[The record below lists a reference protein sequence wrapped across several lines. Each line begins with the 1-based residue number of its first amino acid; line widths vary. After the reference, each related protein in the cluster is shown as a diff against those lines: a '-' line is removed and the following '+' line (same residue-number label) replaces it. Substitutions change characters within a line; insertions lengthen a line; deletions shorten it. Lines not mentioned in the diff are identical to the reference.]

1 MTMTSASA
9 QYFDQVAGQWD
20 QLRSGYFT
28 EAVRKTAIEKA
39 YLRSDMDVADVGAGT
54 GFMSAGLAPL
64 VRNVYAFDGSAA
76 MLEVARQNLK
86 EFGNITFREAEGL
99 SLPLPDAS
107 LDAVFANMYLHH
119 SEDPLAAITE
129 MARLL
134 RPGGRLVITDLD
146 AHDHEWMRDEMAD
159 VWLGFERS
167 QVRQWFEQAGLVNT
181 IVDYTG
187 ETCFAESCCADSR
200 NETTPAVQPQAQISV
215 FLAVG
220 TKQLRGAQAAVRE
233 HYGAIAELGGSC
245 CSSSSEATSSC
256 CSNNAELIPLEALS
270 DVGTP
275 LAIGYTPQELA
286 DVPAEAA
293 EISLGCGNPTA
304 FGSMQPGEV
313 VLDIGSGGGIDVF
326 LAAQKVGPNG
336 KAIGVDMTPSMLER
350 ARRTA
355 EKNGLTNVEFRQGYA
370 DALPVEDASVDL
382 IISNCVI
389 NLTED
394 KGKVFREAYR
404 ALKDGGR
411 LEVSDVVTSG
421 SLSPAGR
428 QSAEQWGG
436 CVFGAL
442 PEQEYLDLIAQA
454 GFSEVRSRRSEW
466 AGSVDGAWVY
476 SAQVSAR
483 KNLEP

>member
-28 EAVRKTAIEKA
+28 EVVRKTAIDKA
-39 YLRSDMDVADVGAGT
+39 YLRSDMEVADVGAGT

-64 VRNVYAFDGSAA
+64 VRKVYAFDGSVA

-86 EFGNITFREAEGL
+86 EFDNIVFQEAEGL
-99 SLPLPDAS
+99 SLPLPEAS

-119 SEDPLAAITE
+119 CEDPLAAITE

-146 AHDHEWMRDEMAD
+146 AHNHEWMREEMTD

-181 IVDYTG
+181 IVDCTG
-187 ETCFAESCCADSR
+187 ESCCAESGS
-200 NETTPAVQPQAQISV
+200 ETTPAEHHAAQISV

-220 TKQLRGAQAAVRE
+220 TKRLHGAQEAVRE
-233 HYGAIAELGGSC
+233 HYGAIADLGGSC
-245 CSSSSEATSSC
+245 CGPAVESSNSC
-256 CSNNAELIPLEALS
+256 CGDAELISLDAVSGAGMVFATDYSPH
-270 DVGTP
+270 D
-275 LAIGYTPQELA
+275 LAEI
-286 DVPAEAA
+286 PAEAA

-304 FGSMQPGEV
+304 FAAMQPGQV

-326 LAAQKVGPNG
+326 LASQKVGSSG

-355 EKNGLTNVEFRQGYA
+355 AKNGLTNVEFRQGHA
-370 DALPVEDASVDL
+370 DALPVDDLSVDW

-394 KGKVFREAYR
+394 KGRVFQEAYR
-404 ALKDGGR
+404 ALRDGGR
-411 LEVSDVVTSG
+411 LEISDMVTDG
-421 SLSPAGR
+421 SLSAAGR
-428 QSAEQWGG
+428 RSAESWGG

-454 GFSEVRSRRSEW
+454 GFKDVQPRRSVE
-466 AGSVDGAWVY
+466 AGWVDGVRVY
-476 SAQVSAR
+476 SLHVSAQ
-483 KNLEP
+483 KQSS

>member
-1 MTMTSASA
+1 MSMTSAAA

-20 QLRSGYFT
+20 QIRSGYFT
-28 EAVRKTAIEKA
+28 EAVRKAAIQKA
-39 YLRSDMDVADVGAGT
+39 YLRSDMEVADVGAGT

-64 VRNVYAFDGSAA
+64 VHKVYAFDGSAA
-76 MLEVARQNLK
+76 MLDVARQNLK
-86 EFGNITFREAEGL
+86 EFNNIIFKEAEGL

-119 SEDPLAAITE
+119 CEDPLAAITE

-134 RPGGRLVITDLD
+134 RPGGRLVITDMD
-146 AHDHEWMRDEMAD
+146 AHDYEWMPDEMAD

-167 QVRQWFEQAGLVNT
+167 QVRLWFEQAGLVNN
-181 IVDYTG
+181 IIDCTG
-187 ETCFAESCCADSR
+187 ESCCADSGC
-200 NETTPAVQPQAQISV
+200 EATPAEQREAQISV
-215 FLAVG
+215 FIAVG
-220 TKQLRGAQAAVRE
+220 TKRLRGAQEAVRE
-233 HYGAIAELGGSC
+233 HYGAIADLGDSC
-245 CSSSSEATSSC
+245 CGPAPDASASC
-256 CSNNAELIPLEALS
+256 CGDAELISLDAIS
-270 DVGTP
+270 GVGMTS
-275 LAIGYTPQELA
+275 AIGYTSQDLTEI
-286 DVPAEAA
+286 PAEAA

-304 FGSMQPGEV
+304 FAAMQPGQV

-326 LAAQKVGPNG
+326 LASQKVGPTG

-355 EKNGLTNVEFRQGYA
+355 EKNGLTNVEFRQGHA
-370 DALPVEDASVDL
+370 DALPVDDASVDW

-411 LEVSDVVTSG
+411 LEISDVVTSG
-421 SLSPAGR
+421 SLAAAGR
-428 QSAEQWGG
+428 QMAEQWGG

-454 GFSEVRSRRSEW
+454 GFSDVRCRRSAQ
-466 AGSVDGAWVY
+466 AGWVDGVQVY
-476 SAQVSAR
+476 SAQVSAQ
-483 KNLEP
+483 KHSKS

>member
-1 MTMTSASA
+1 
-9 QYFDQVAGQWD
+9 
-20 QLRSGYFT
+20 
-28 EAVRKTAIEKA
+28 
-39 YLRSDMDVADVGAGT
+39 
-54 GFMSAGLAPL
+54 
-64 VRNVYAFDGSAA
+64 
-76 MLEVARQNLK
+76 MLDVARQNLK
-86 EFGNITFREAEGL
+86 DFDNIDYQEADGL

-119 SEDPLAAITE
+119 CEDPLAAIAE
-129 MARLL
+129 MARVL

-146 AHDHEWMRDEMAD
+146 THTHEWMRDEMAD

-167 QVRQWFEQAGLVNT
+167 QVRLWFEQAGLVNT
-181 IVDYTG
+181 IVDRTG
-187 ETCFAESCCADSR
+187 ETCNAESKHG
-200 NETTPAVQPQAQISV
+200 TTPVGQRLAQISV
-215 FLAVG
+215 FVAVG
-220 TKQLRGAQAAVRE
+220 TKRLSGAQAAVRE
-233 HYGAIAELGGSC
+233 HYGAIAEIGGGC
-245 CSSSSEATSSC
+245 CSSPSETTSSC

-326 LAAQKVGPNG
+326 LAAQKVGPSG

-404 ALKDGGR
+404 ALKNDGR

-454 GFSEVRSRRSEW
+454 GFSEVRSRRSEQ
-466 AGSVDGAWVY
+466 AVSVDGARVY

-483 KNLEP
+483 KPV

>member
-1 MTMTSASA
+1 MSMTSASA
-9 QYFDQVAGQWD
+9 QYFDQVADQWD
-20 QLRSGYFT
+20 QIRSGYFT
-28 EAVRKTAIEKA
+28 EAVRKTAIQKA
-39 YLRSDMDVADVGAGT
+39 YLRPDMDVADVGAGT
-54 GFMSAGLAPL
+54 GFLSAGLAPL
-64 VRNVYAFDGSAA
+64 VRKVYAFDGSAA
-76 MLEVARQNLK
+76 MLGVARQNLK
-86 EFGNITFREAEGL
+86 EFDNVEYQEAVGL

-119 SEDPLAAITE
+119 CEDPLAAITE

-134 RPGGRLVITDLD
+134 RPGGRLVITDLEP
-146 AHDHEWMRDEMAD
+146 HDHEWMRGEMVD

-181 IVDYTG
+181 IIDCTG
-187 ETCFAESCCADSR
+187 ESCCAESG
-200 NETTPAVQPQAQISV
+200 NETTPNEQRAAQISV
-215 FLAVG
+215 FVAVG
-220 TKQLRGAQAAVRE
+220 TKRLSGAQAAVRE
-233 HYGAIAELGGSC
+233 HYGALAELGGSC
-245 CSSSSEATSSC
+245 CSPAADASSSC
-256 CSNNAELIPLEALS
+256 CGGDKDLISLDALS
-270 DVGTP
+270 DVGMP

-304 FGSMQPGEV
+304 FASMQPGQV

-326 LAAQKVGPNG
+326 LAAQKVGPSG

-355 EKNGLTNVEFRQGYA
+355 EKNGWTNVEFRQGYA

-404 ALKDGGR
+404 ALKNGGR

-421 SLSPAGR
+421 SLSAAGR

-454 GFSEVRSRRSEW
+454 GFTEVVSQ
-466 AGSVDGAWVY
+466 GSVQSGEVDGVSVY
-476 SAQVSAR
+476 SAQVSAQKR
-483 KNLEP
+483 I

>member
-1 MTMTSASA
+1 
-9 QYFDQVAGQWD
+9 
-20 QLRSGYFT
+20 
-28 EAVRKTAIEKA
+28 
-39 YLRSDMDVADVGAGT
+39 
-54 GFMSAGLAPL
+54 
-64 VRNVYAFDGSAA
+64 

-86 EFGNITFREAEGL
+86 GFDNIDFQEAEGL

-107 LDAVFANMYLHH
+107 LDTVFANMYLHH
-119 SEDPLAAITE
+119 CEDPLAAIRE

-159 VWLGFERS
+159 VWLGFERW
-167 QVRQWFEQAGLVNT
+167 QVHQWFEQAGLVNT
-181 IVDYTG
+181 IVDCTG
-187 ETCFAESCCADSR
+187 ESCCADSSR
-200 NETTPAVQPQAQISV
+200 EATPSEQRQAQISV
-215 FLAVG
+215 FVAVG
-220 TKQLRGAQAAVRE
+220 TKRLSGAQAAVRE

-245 CSSSSEATSSC
+245 CSPSTEAASSC
-256 CSNNAELIPLEALS
+256 CSSNAELIPLDALS

-326 LAAQKVGPNG
+326 LAAQKVGPIG
-336 KAIGVDMTPSMLER
+336 KVIGVDMTPSMLER

-370 DALPVEDASVDL
+370 DALPVGDASVDL

-389 NLTED
+389 NLAED

-404 ALKDGGR
+404 ALKNGGR
-411 LEVSDVVTSG
+411 LEVSDMVTSG
-421 SLSPAGR
+421 SLSAVQR

-442 PEQEYLDLIAQA
+442 PEQEYLDLISQA
-454 GFSEVRSRRSEW
+454 GFSEVRSRRSEQ
-466 AGSVDGAWVY
+466 AGWVDGARVY

-483 KNLEP
+483 KHVEP

>member
-1 MTMTSASA
+1 MSMTSAAA
-9 QYFDQVAGQWD
+9 QYFDQVASQWD
-20 QLRSGYFT
+20 QIRAGYFT
-28 EAVRKTAIEKA
+28 EAVRQAAIQKA
-39 YLRSDMDVADVGAGT
+39 YLRPDMDVADVGAGT
-54 GFMSAGLAPL
+54 GFLSAGLAPL
-64 VRNVYAFDGSAA
+64 VRKVYALDGSAA

-86 EFGNITFREAEGL
+86 EFDNIVFQEAEGL

-119 SEDPLAAITE
+119 CEDPLGAIAE

-134 RPGGRLVITDLD
+134 RPGGRLVITDMD
-146 AHDHEWMRDEMAD
+146 AHDHAWMRDEMTD

-167 QVRQWFEQAGLVNT
+167 QVRRWFEQAGLVNT
-181 IVDYTG
+181 IVDCSG
-187 ETCFAESCCADSR
+187 ESCCAESGC
-200 NETTPAVQPQAQISV
+200 ETTPVEQRQAQINV
-215 FLAVG
+215 FVAVG
-220 TKQLRGAQAAVRE
+220 TKRLSGAQAAVRE
-233 HYGAIAELGGSC
+233 HYGAIADLGGSC
-245 CSSSSEATSSC
+245 CSSSADSTTSC
-256 CSNNAELIPLEALS
+256 CSSNAELIPLEAVSGAEMALS
-270 DVGTP
+270 
-275 LAIGYTPQELA
+275 IGYSSQDLA

-304 FGSMQPGEV
+304 FASMQPGQV

-326 LAAQKVGPNG
+326 LAAQKVGPGG

-355 EKNGLTNVEFRQGYA
+355 EKNGWTNVEFRQGYA

-389 NLTED
+389 NLAED

-404 ALKDGGR
+404 ALKNGGR
-411 LEVSDVVTSG
+411 LEVSDIVTSG
-421 SLSPAGR
+421 SLSAPGR

-442 PEQEYLDLIAQA
+442 PEQEYLDLVAQA
-454 GFSEVRSRRSEW
+454 GFSEVKSQRSTQSGE
-466 AGSVDGAWVY
+466 ADGVRVY
-476 SAQVSAR
+476 SAQISAQKR
-483 KNLEP
+483 I